1 MPTRGAVE
9 HVVIDATGLKV
20 YGEGE
25 WKTRKQD
32 KNKWRIWRKLHL
44 AVDVSTHE
52 VIAEEISLV
61 SVGDNEV
68 LATLL
73 NSLRRKTQQVS
84 ADGANDTR
92 ACHPV
97 LKKKRITPS
106 IPPRSNAGYWEEGH
120 PRNEAV
126 KVLKEDKQAEWK
138 KDRAYHKQLLAETAM
153 FRYKQLLRTKLIL
166 RYYNA
171 QVSKW
176 LANMKAMNKIIR
188 LAMFVRQQTN

>member
-97 LKKKRITPS
+97 LKKK
-106 IPPRSNAGYWEEGH
+106 E
-120 PRNEAV
+120 
-126 KVLKEDKQAEWK
+126 
-138 KDRAYHKQLLAETAM
+138 
-153 FRYKQLLRTKLIL
+153 
-166 RYYNA
+166 
-171 QVSKW
+171 
-176 LANMKAMNKIIR
+176 
-188 LAMFVRQQTN
+188 